1 MSSFRKF
8 CKNWPFFNFLQFV
21 SEKTNAYY
29 FNDQLIIVIFL
40 LLVKIN
46 ELLKVR
52 MGTRSWDVEPPRYEV
67 GSSVYVKASYFDS
80 DSADK
85 YSDHFKNKKETLLG
99 GIIISIHKKSIRVKF
114 DLDGTVSSIKYDS
127 LVKVTDHNK
136 HLIHSGKSIKLDL
149 IIITLWIF
157 FIINSK
163 S

>member
-52 MGTRSWDVEPPRYEV
+52 V
-67 GSSVYVKASYFDS
+67 GSCVYVKASYFDS